1 VQSARASCKNL
12 SVLQFKNAFND
23 AAGISVRNNIALLG
37 AIFKGLLYWKSEY
50 KIVET
55 VAVFLI

>member
-1 VQSARASCKNL
+1 V

-37 AIFKGLLYWKSEY
+37 ATFKGLLYWKSEY